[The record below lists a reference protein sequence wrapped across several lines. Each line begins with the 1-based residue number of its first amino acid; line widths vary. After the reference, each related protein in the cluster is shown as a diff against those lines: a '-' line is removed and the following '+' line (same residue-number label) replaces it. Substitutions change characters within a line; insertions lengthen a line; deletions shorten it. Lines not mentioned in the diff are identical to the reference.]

1 MTEEPAEEKPPPPKG
16 RSRVRL
22 WVTLA
27 IVGAVL
33 AVLASVAVGAVA
45 VAWAADRGLDR
56 RGHAE
61 DPCLG
66 LETRL
71 NRLTPPGAT
80 QRPVDRATAIRNE
93 NAAVRLFLAEVE
105 QRRFDNDWLD
115 LWRALQEAR
124 TAYAEALVRQ
134 DRTDEPAFFV
144 PPRTVRGHSVVEA
157 LERGPQACRG
167 PIHRLG
173 APDL

>member
-45 VAWAADRGLDR
+45 VAWAADRELDR

-61 DPCLG
+61 DPVSY
-66 LETRL
+66 TH
-71 NRLTPPGAT
+71 LTLPT
-80 QRPVDRATAIRNE
+80 I
-93 NAAVRLFLAEVE
+93 
-105 QRRFDNDWLD
+105 
-115 LWRALQEAR
+115 
-124 TAYAEALVRQ
+124 Y
-134 DRTDEPAFFV
+134 
-144 PPRTVRGHSVVEA
+144 SV
-157 LERGPQACRG
+157 
-167 PIHRLG
+167 
-173 APDL
+173 